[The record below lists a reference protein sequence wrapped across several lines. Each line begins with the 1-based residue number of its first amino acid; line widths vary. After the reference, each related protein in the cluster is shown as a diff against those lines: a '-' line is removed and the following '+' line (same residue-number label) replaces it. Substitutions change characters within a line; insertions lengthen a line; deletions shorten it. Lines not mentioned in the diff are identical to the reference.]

1 MSLRRRRFLQAAGL
15 GAGSLLLPSLGGR
28 RNVTAGPVAGAVP
41 RIVFCFAE
49 HGVVRENFIMPRGNP
64 DAGRWDYDLAAVPDA
79 EFSQSLAPLAPFKD
93 NLTVID
99 GLSIATGIGDPY
111 GDGHAKGWNAAL
123 TGAIAR
129 ETIEDVKSNASKP
142 SLDQVLGKALRGQ
155 DPLLTDL
162 VTQEFGIYQYNF
174 HSLLFGEPSPGAPVV
189 RLPHLEQPNG
199 AYNRMFPNG
208 DGTTPPDPRQVA
220 QPDVLASVAGMY
232 DKIQGRLSAA
242 DRQKLTQHR
251 DLVRDMEARLR
262 RLSGLSCGQPPAI
275 KDYYWGQVPHW
286 QRWVDHQKSFWDLTT
301 IALSCGMSRVVSMQ
315 WGQVPVE
322 EVGGTGDLHEAYAHR
337 SDPSHSTDPN
347 YALAKTVMTNYT
359 RKYYGFV
366 ADLASTLRDIQET
379 NGTLLDNT
387 MIVILSDIANGNH
400 AHEPWPVVIVGGKN
414 FLRTGRYFHMEKET
428 LTTSTASYVG
438 ENTKIGYPHNHVLV
452 ALQQAMGV
460 NVDFVGQP
468 SIQPKKTSAP
478 AIDLTGPMPGLLR

>member
-1 MSLRRRRFLQAAGL
+1 MTLRRRKFLQAAGL
-15 GAGSLLLPSLGGR
+15 GAGSLLLPSLADR
-28 RNVTAGPVAGAVP
+28 RGASAGPLAGSVP

-49 HGVVRENFIMPRGNP
+49 HGVVRENWAMPRGNP
-64 DAGRWDYDLAAVPDA
+64 DSGRWDYDLAAVPDA
-79 EFSQSLAPLAPFKD
+79 EFSQALAPLAPFKD
-93 NLTVID
+93 NLIVID

-142 SLDQVLGKALRGQ
+142 SLDQVIGRALRVQ

-174 HSLLFGEPSPGAPVV
+174 HALLFGEPSPGAPVV
-189 RLPHLEQPNG
+189 RLPHLEQPKG
-199 AYNRMFPNG
+199 AYDRMFPNG
-208 DGTTPPDPRQVA
+208 DGTAPNPLRVA
-220 QPDVLASVAGMY
+220 QPDVLAKVAGMY
-232 DKIQGRLSAA
+232 DRIQGRLSAA

-262 RLSGLSCGQPPAI
+262 RLAGLSCEQPPTI
-275 KDYYWGQVPHW
+275 KDWYWGQVPHW
-286 QRWVDHQKSFWDLTT
+286 QRWVDHSKSFWDLTT
-301 IALSCGMSRVVSMQ
+301 VALSCGMSRVVSMQ

-366 ADLASTLRDIQET
+366 ADLAARLRDIPQPT
-379 NGTLLDNT
+379 GTLLDNT

-414 FLRTGRYFHMEKET
+414 LLRSGRYFHMEKET
-428 LTTSTASYVG
+428 LTTTTASYVD

-460 NVDFVGQP
+460 NANFVGQP
-468 SIQPKKTSAP
+468 NIRPKKTSAP
-478 AIDLTGPMPGLLR
+478 AIDLTGPMPGLRR

>member
-1 MSLRRRRFLQAAGL
+1 MNSNRRKFLQYTGL
-15 GAGSLLLPSLGGR
+15 GAGSLLLPSLLWKKG
-28 RNVTAGPVAGAVP
+28 VKAGPVPGAPP

-49 HGVVRENFIMPRGNP
+49 HGVVRERWQMPRGNP
-64 DAGRWDYDLAAVPDA
+64 DSGRWSYDLSAVPNA
-79 EFSQSLAPLAPFKD
+79 EFSEALAPLAPFKD

-142 SLDQVLGKALRGQ
+142 SLDQVIGKALRAQ

-174 HSLLFGEPSPGAPVV
+174 HALLFGEPSPGTPVV
-189 RLPHLEQPNG
+189 RLPHLEQPRE

-208 DGTTPPDPRQVA
+208 DGTAPPDPVRVA
-220 QPDVLASVAGMY
+220 QPDVLAQVSGMY
-232 DKIQGRLSAA
+232 DRIQGRLSTE
-242 DRQKLTQHR
+242 DRRKLEQHR

-262 RLSGLSCGQPPAI
+262 RLAGLSCGQPPAI
-275 KDYYWGQVPHW
+275 RDWYWGQVPHW
-286 QRWVDHQKSFWDLTT
+286 QRWQDHTKSFWDLTT
-301 IALSCGMSRVVSMQ
+301 VALSCGMSRVVTMQ

-322 EVGGTGDLHEAYAHR
+322 ECGGTGDLHEAYAHR

-347 YALAKTVMTNYT
+347 YELAKTVMTNYT
-359 RKYYGFV
+359 KHYYGFV
-366 ADLASTLRDIQET
+366 AQLASTLRDVVED

-400 AHEPWPVVIVGGKN
+400 DHEPWPVVIVGGKN
-414 FLRTGRYFHMEKET
+414 HLNTGRYHHMEKET
-428 LTTSTASYVG
+428 LTTTTASWVND
-438 ENTKIGYPHNHVLV
+438 NTTIGYPHNHVLV
-452 ALQQAMGV
+452 ALQNAMGV
-460 NVDFVGQP
+460 GTNFVGQP
-468 SIQPKKTSAP
+468 SIQPKKQSAP
-478 AIDLTGPMPGLLR
+478 PIDLTGPLPDLLR

>member
-1 MSLRRRRFLQAAGL
+1 MRRRKFLQYTGL
-15 GAGSLLLPSLGGR
+15 GAGSLLLPSLFGKQGVR
-28 RNVTAGPVAGAVP
+28 AGSVPGAPP

-49 HGVVRENFIMPRGNP
+49 HGVVRDNWKMLRGNP
-64 DAGRWDYDLAAVPDA
+64 ETGRWSYDLNAVPDA
-79 EFSQSLAPLAPFKD
+79 EFSEALAPLAPFKD

-142 SLDQVLGKALRGQ
+142 SLDQVLGKALRAA
-155 DPLLTDL
+155 DPNLTDL

-174 HSLLFGEPSPGAPVV
+174 HALVYGEPSPGAPVV
-189 RLPHLEQPNG
+189 RMPHLEQPRE

-208 DGTTPPDPRQVA
+208 DGTAPPDPVRVA
-220 QPDVLASVAGMY
+220 QPDVLAQVSGMY
-232 DKIQGRLSAA
+232 DRIQGRLSAE
-242 DRQKLTQHR
+242 DRRKLEQHR

-262 RLSGLSCGQPPAI
+262 RLAGLSCAQPPAI
-275 KDYYWGQVPHW
+275 KDWYWGQVPHW
-286 QRWVDHQKSFWDLTT
+286 QRWVDHTKSFWDLTT
-301 IALSCGMSRVVSMQ
+301 VALSCGMSRVVTMQ

-322 EVGGTGDLHEAYAHR
+322 QVGGTGDLHEAYAHR

-359 RKYYGFV
+359 KTYYGFV
-366 ADLASTLRDIQET
+366 AQLAAQLRDIVED

-400 AHEPWPVVIVGGKN
+400 DHEPWPVVIVGGKN
-414 FLRTGRYFHMEKET
+414 HLNTGRYYHMEKET
-428 LTTSTASYVG
+428 LTTTTASWVND
-438 ENTKIGYPHNHVLV
+438 NTTIGYPHSHVLV
-452 ALQQAMGV
+452 ALQNAMGV
-460 NVDFVGQP
+460 DVNFVGQP
-468 SIQPKKTSAP
+468 SIQPKKQSAP
-478 AIDLTGPMPGLLR
+478 AIDLTGPLPGLLR

>member
-1 MSLRRRRFLQAAGL
+1 MNANRRKFLQYTGL
-15 GAGSLLLPSLGGR
+15 GAGSLLLPSLLWKKGAK
-28 RNVTAGPVAGAVP
+28 AGPVPGAPP
-41 RIVFCFAE
+41 RIIFCFAE
-49 HGVVRENFIMPRGNP
+49 HGVVRERWQMPRGNP
-64 DAGRWDYDLAAVPDA
+64 DTGRWDYDLNAVPNA
-79 EFSQSLAPLAPFKD
+79 EFSEALSPLAPFKD

-142 SLDQVLGKALRGQ
+142 SLDQVIGKALRAQ

-174 HSLLFGEPSPGAPVV
+174 HALLFSEPSPGAPVV
-189 RLPHLEQPNG
+189 RLPHLEQPRE

-208 DGTTPPDPRQVA
+208 DGTAPPDPVRVA
-220 QPDVLASVAGMY
+220 QPDVLAQVSGMY
-232 DKIQGRLSAA
+232 DRIQGRLSAE
-242 DRQKLTQHR
+242 DRRKLEQHR

-262 RLSGLSCGQPPAI
+262 RLAGLSCGQPPAI
-275 KDYYWGQVPHW
+275 KDWYWGQVPHW
-286 QRWVDHQKSFWDLTT
+286 QRWQDHTKSFWDLATV
-301 IALSCGMSRVVSMQ
+301 ALSCGMSRVITMQ

-322 EVGGTGDLHEAYAHR
+322 ECGGTGDLHEAYAHR

-347 YALAKTVMTNYT
+347 YELAKTVMTNYT
-359 RKYYGFV
+359 KHYYGFV
-366 ADLASTLRDIQET
+366 AQLATTLRDIVED

-400 AHEPWPVVIVGGKN
+400 DHEPWPVVIVGGKN
-414 FLRTGRYFHMEKET
+414 HLNTGRYYHMEKET
-428 LTTSTASYVG
+428 LTTTTASYVND
-438 ENTKIGYPHNHVLV
+438 NTKIGYPHSHVLV
-452 ALQQAMGV
+452 ALQNAMGV
-460 NVDFVGQP
+460 DVNFVGQP
-468 SIQPKKTSAP
+468 SIQPKKQSAP
-478 AIDLTGPMPGLLR
+478 PIDLTGPLPGLLR